1 MAYVSVIGAG
11 SWGTAI
17 AKLLCTNGHKVT
29 LWSYREEEVRSLI
42 EKRENLSKLPG
53 VKLPEEIIF
62 TADLEAA
69 VRDKEMC
76 VMAVPSTAV
85 RSTADGALCKAWT
98 DCGQPGERNRGEHTD
113 DSDRY
118 Y

>member
-29 LWSYREEEVRSLI
+29 LWAYREEEVRSLI

-53 VKLPEEIIF
+53 VKLPERLYLQRIWRQPFGIK
-62 TADLEAA
+62 
-69 VRDKEMC
+69 RC
-76 VMAVPSTAV
+76 V
-85 RSTADGALCKAWT
+85 
-98 DCGQPGERNRGEHTD
+98 
-113 DSDRY
+113 
-118 Y
+118 

>member
-53 VKLPEEIIF
+53 V
-62 TADLEAA
+62 T
-69 VRDKEMC
+69 
-76 VMAVPSTAV
+76 S
-85 RSTADGALCKAWT
+85 
-98 DCGQPGERNRGEHTD
+98 RGD
-113 DSDRY
+113 YIYSGFGGSCSG
-118 Y
+118 

>member
-42 EKRENLSKLPG
+42 EKRENLSKLPS
-53 VKLPEEIIF
+53 K
-62 TADLEAA
+62 T
-69 VRDKEMC
+69 
-76 VMAVPSTAV
+76 S
-85 RSTADGALCKAWT
+85 
-98 DCGQPGERNRGEHTD
+98 RGD
-113 DSDRY
+113 YIYSGFGGSCSG
-118 Y
+118 

>member
-85 RSTADGALCKAWT
+85 RSTAKKMALYAKPGQIVVNLAKGIEESTLMILT
-98 DCGQPGERNRGEHTD
+98 D
-113 DSDRY
+113 
-118 Y
+118 